1 MTTRCV
7 DAFTSLKRSVG
18 KPKKEKREV
27 LRIFQSKSLVE
38 DDPIYVGE
46 LALNPLTHRDH
57 SLPSSQNISTHLG
70 FLWPINASYLD
81 HVKGTPRENPY
92 AFGLKSV
99 ICGKER
105 DFVSNRLHS

>member
-1 MTTRCV
+1 M
-7 DAFTSLKRSVG
+7 
-18 KPKKEKREV
+18 
-27 LRIFQSKSLVE
+27 E

-46 LALNPLTHRDH
+46 IVLNLLTHRDQ
-57 SLPSSQNISTHLG
+57 SLTFSQNISTHLG
-70 FLWPINASYLD
+70 FLSPINASYLD